1 MSTEVGIARRYAR
14 ALFELIND
22 GADHLQHPLQQL
34 AEAANHH
41 EVATLLATTSVPA
54 EVKKGVLST
63 IVKDLPSEMDRLLT
77 ILADRNKLTLL
88 PVIADQLKAMM
99 QTCAEAVDV
108 DLIAAIKLPA
118 ALRNK
123 IAAVLEPV
131 VGKKLN
137 ITTHQNKAII
147 GGFIVNIGDRRIDH
161 SIRTRLNGM
170 RTVLAG

>member
-22 GADHLQHPLQQL
+22 GADQLQQPLQQL

-41 EVATLLATTSVPA
+41 EVATLLAATSVPA

-88 PVIADQLKAMM
+88 PVIADQLAAMM
-99 QTCAEAVDV
+99 QTCAEAVDIE
-108 DLIAAIKLPA
+108 LIAAIKLPA

-123 IAAVLEPV
+123 IAAALEPV

-170 RTVLAG
+170 RAALAG